1 MQHILIIALSD
12 DQDIMKQT
20 RSLYAR
26 ANVIIRKFSHA
37 SLNKNLCYSELIVLL
52 YMVVSSGVPCST
64 THTANYKLLIM
75 MPLDNYCMNQDGVVH
90 HDYLCFIMCRHSLR
104 LFVN

>member
-37 SLNKNLCYSELIVLL
+37 SLNKNLCYSELIDE
-52 YMVVSSGVPCST
+52 PT
-64 THTANYKLLIM
+64 FQFIHTM
-75 MPLDNYCMNQDGVVH
+75 D
-90 HDYLCFIMCRHSLR
+90 
-104 LFVN
+104 LFVV